1 MATVQVPAMVEAMF
15 LGLARGAASR
25 HVVAAAVVAVMRSSV
40 ASDGGPGFVD
50 RLQAVGREM
59 LAREAVGA
67 IVGAP
72 FSHAPPARRFLVQTD
87 LGAAEEYSD
96 IVKARNVAVHGGHRG
111 GRRSRRGDR
120 EACNGGVSHRC
131 EADIGAGLPLRDG
144 RGLFPQITTT
154 MLALVFALYML
165 VPSVMEQAL
174 MQQISRLR
182 RPCWS
187 LCSCSSC

>member
-1 MATVQVPAMVEAMF
+1 VRRTARQTAHEISLFRRMKEREIGMQLSMKQLRSHFGSSLCRAPGVRVVRMATVQVPAMVEAMF

-87 LGAAEEYSD
+87 LGAAEE
-96 IVKARNVAVHGGHRG
+96 
-111 GRRSRRGDR
+111 
-120 EACNGGVSHRC
+120 
-131 EADIGAGLPLRDG
+131 
-144 RGLFPQITTT
+144 
-154 MLALVFALYML
+154 
-165 VPSVMEQAL
+165 
-174 MQQISRLR
+174 
-182 RPCWS
+182 
-187 LCSCSSC
+187 

>member
-1 MATVQVPAMVEAMF
+1 MSGCFCFEDATGDGGGIDATYWKSFNLRQSLVAEYSTVRRTARQTAHEISLFKRMKEREIGMQLSMKQLRSHFGSSLCRAPGVRVVRMATVQVPAMVEAMF

-87 LGAAEEYSD
+87 LGAAEE
-96 IVKARNVAVHGGHRG
+96 
-111 GRRSRRGDR
+111 
-120 EACNGGVSHRC
+120 
-131 EADIGAGLPLRDG
+131 
-144 RGLFPQITTT
+144 
-154 MLALVFALYML
+154 
-165 VPSVMEQAL
+165 
-174 MQQISRLR
+174 
-182 RPCWS
+182 
-187 LCSCSSC
+187 